1 MNEKTY
7 DAIII
12 GGGLTGLL
20 TTYALSSKGFN
31 VAIVDKSPFNSI
43 KNIKLDFR
51 TTAISEGSKIFLDKI
66 GIWQKLGRYSEPIKK
81 IIVYDR
87 DESNKIEFQNSIK
100 KSYLGYVVE
109 NQFIKKILLENIS
122 RKKNVKILESK
133 ELIDLEINHIC
144 TATLSNKNE
153 IKSEILIAADGKN
166 SFVRKLIKT
175 PAFNKNYN
183 HTALVMNVSHAQN
196 HKNIAYEI
204 FFKNGPL
211 AILPMKKKLSYKFL
225 SSVIWTHNSDYFK
238 NLESVDKK
246 LFQLFIEGKLEKYLG
261 KIHKILN
268 MRTFNLSAHINSNF
282 SNNRLVYIGDAAHS
296 MHPIAGQGWNVGIRD
311 IENLLYSIEEGLS
324 LGLALGD
331 NHICK
336 NYHSLSYKDAFSMYQ
351 ITDKLN
357 SAFLF
362 ENFISKKIRHIGID
376 FINRKRNLKNL
387 ISNYAMGKKISSS
400 NIDIYKKLFN

>member
-31 VAIVDKSPFNSI
+31 VAIVDKGRFISN
-43 KNIKLDFR
+43 KNIKFDFR
-51 TTAISEGSKIFLDKI
+51 TTAISEGSKIFLDNI
-66 GIWQKLGRYSEPIKK
+66 GIWQKLGRYSEPINK
-81 IIVYDR
+81 IMVYDR
-87 DESNKIEFQNSIK
+87 DESNKIEFKNPQK

-109 NQFIKKILLENIS
+109 NQFIKKILVESIL
-122 RKKNVKILESK
+122 RKKNVKIFESS
-133 ELIDLEINHIC
+133 ELIDLDINHMC
-144 TATLSNKNE
+144 TATLSDHNE

-175 PAFNKNYN
+175 PIFNKTYN
-183 HTALVMNVSHAQN
+183 HTALVMNVSHKKN
-196 HKNIAYEI
+196 HNNIAYEI

-225 SSVIWTHNSDYFK
+225 SSVIWTHNSDYFQNLENIDK
-238 NLESVDKK
+238 NLFK
-246 LFQLFIEGKLEKYLG
+246 LFIEEQLEKYTG

-268 MRTFNLSAHINSNF
+268 TKIFKLSAHINSNF
-282 SNNRLVYIGDAAHS
+282 YDNRLVYIGDAAHS

-311 IENLLYSIEEGLS
+311 IENLLCSIEGGLN

-331 NHICK
+331 NYICK
-336 NYHSLSYKDAFSMYQ
+336 NYHNLSYKDAFSMYQ

-357 SAFLF
+357 SIFLF
-362 ENFISKKIRHIGID
+362 ENLITKKIRHMGINY
-376 FINRKRNLKNL
+376 INRKKNLKNL
-387 ISNYAMGKKISSS
+387 ISNYAMGKKIDPL
-400 NIDIYKKLFN
+400 NQKFYNNLFN

>member
-31 VAIVDKSPFNSI
+31 VAIVDKSPFTSI

-51 TTAISEGSKIFLDKI
+51 TIAISEGSKIFLDKI
-66 GIWQKLGRYSEPIKK
+66 GIWQKIGRYSEPIKK

-100 KSYLGYVVE
+100 KSHLGYVVE
-109 NQFIKKILLENIS
+109 NQFIKKVLLENIS

-133 ELIDLEINHIC
+133 KLLDLEINRVC
-144 TATLSNKNE
+144 TATLSNNNE

-175 PAFNKNYN
+175 PIFNKNYN
-183 HTALVMNVSHAQN
+183 HTALVMNVSHAQDHN
-196 HKNIAYEI
+196 NIAYEI
-204 FFKNGPL
+204 FLKNGPL

-225 SSVIWTHNSDYFK
+225 SSVIWTHNSDYFQ
-238 NLESVDKK
+238 NVESVNKK
-246 LFQLFIEGKLEKYLG
+246 LLQLLIEEQLEKYVG

-282 SNNRLVYIGDAAHS
+282 YNNRLVYIGDAAHS

-311 IENLLYSIEEGLS
+311 IENLLYSIEGGLN

-331 NHICK
+331 NYICK
-336 NYHSLSYKDAFSMYQ
+336 NYHSLSYKDAFSMFQ

-362 ENFISKKIRHIGID
+362 ENFFGKNIRHIGIN
-376 FINRKRNLKNL
+376 FINRKKNLKNL
-387 ISNYAMGKKISSS
+387 ISNYAMGKKINSS